1 MQRRSVLALPLTALV
16 GAAASRVSA
25 AATHPESPAN
35 PPDAQADTG
44 IQSALPVAAVAAGAD
59 RQGRK
64 HQIGVSATT
73 YKVVTSD
80 TRGDLFVI
88 EQANQRRGGPPLHVH
103 HGEDELFYV
112 LDGEYLIQVGEK
124 RFTLKTGDC
133 ILGPRGVPHA
143 WAFAGTTAGR
153 LLLSYAPAGK
163 MEAFF
168 NAWEQ
173 LGFAPGGYS
182 KEKDAALLHSY
193 GMERVGP
200 PIQI

>member
-1 MQRRSVLALPLTALV
+1 MALPIAALV
-16 GAAASRVSA
+16 GATAARASSAALSRVNA
-25 AATHPESPAN
+25 
-35 PPDAQADTG
+35 DRLQADPAARTK
-44 IQSALPVAAVAAGAD
+44 LPIAVVSSGDD
-59 RQGRK
+59 REGRK

-103 HGEDELFYV
+103 QGEDELFYV
-112 LDGEYLIQVGEK
+112 LEGEYLVQVGDK
-124 RFTLKTGDC
+124 RFSLNTGDC
-133 ILGPRGVPHA
+133 VLGPRGVPHA
-143 WAFAGTTAGR
+143 WAYAGSTIGR

-173 LGFAPGGYS
+173 LGFTPGGYS
-182 KEKDAALLHSY
+182 KEKDAALLRFY
-193 GMERVGP
+193 GMERIGP
-200 PIQI
+200 PIQL

>member
-1 MQRRSVLALPLTALV
+1 MERRSILALPLAALV
-16 GAAASRVSA
+16 GAAASRASPASTSSA
-25 AATHPESPAN
+25 APTVPGDTSS
-35 PPDAQADTG
+35 DADFRP
-44 IQSALPVAAVAAGAD
+44 ALPVAAVKSGSD
-59 RQGRK
+59 REGRE
-64 HQIGVSATT
+64 HLIGVSATT

-80 TRGDLFVI
+80 TKGDLFVI

-103 HGEDELFYV
+103 KGEDELFYV
-112 LDGEYLIQVGEK
+112 LNGEYLVQVGNK
-124 RFTLKTGDC
+124 RFSLKTGDC

-143 WAFAGTTAGR
+143 WAFAGSTVGR

-173 LGFAPGGYS
+173 LGFSPGGYS
-182 KEKDAALLHSY
+182 KEKDAALLRSY

-200 PIQI
+200 PIQL

>member
-1 MQRRSVLALPLTALV
+1 MERRSVLALL
-16 GAAASRVSA
+16 
-25 AATHPESPAN
+25 
-35 PPDAQADTG
+35 
-44 IQSALPVAAVAAGAD
+44 VAAFLADAGAHAPGGATSAPSTTFFQKDEAARSKLPIAVVSSGDD
-59 RQGRK
+59 REGRT

-80 TRGDLFVI
+80 TKGDLFVI

-103 HGEDELFYV
+103 QGEDELFYV
-112 LDGEYLIQVGEK
+112 LEGEYLVQVGDQ
-124 RFTLKTGDC
+124 RFSLKAGDC
-133 ILGPRGVPHA
+133 VLGPRGVPHA
-143 WAFAGTTAGR
+143 WAYAGSTNGR

-173 LGFAPGGYS
+173 LGFTPGGYS
-182 KEKDAALLHSY
+182 KEKDAALLRSY

-200 PIQI
+200 PIQL

>member
-1 MQRRSVLALPLTALV
+1 MERRSVLALPVAAFLADAGAHAS
-16 GAAASRVSA
+16 GAATSAPSTTSFQTDGAERKRLSIAVVS
-25 AATHPESPAN
+25 SG
-35 PPDAQADTG
+35 D
-44 IQSALPVAAVAAGAD
+44 D
-59 RQGRK
+59 REGRK

-80 TRGDLFVI
+80 TKGDLFVI

-103 HGEDELFYV
+103 QGEDELFYV
-112 LDGEYLIQVGEK
+112 LEGEYLVQVGEQ
-124 RFTLKTGDC
+124 RFPLKAGDC
-133 ILGPRGVPHA
+133 VLGPRGVPHA
-143 WAFAGTTAGR
+143 WAYAGSTTGR

-173 LGFAPGGYS
+173 LGFTPGGYS
-182 KEKDAALLHSY
+182 KEKDAALLRSY

-200 PIQI
+200 PIAL

>member
-1 MQRRSVLALPLTALV
+1 MERRSVLALPIAALV
-16 GAAASRVSA
+16 GSTALRASPGAAGLPAPPVPAGATPGASV
-25 AATHPESPAN
+25 
-35 PPDAQADTG
+35 PDE
-44 IQSALPVAAVAAGAD
+44 LPIAAVQAGGD
-59 RQGRK
+59 RDGRK
-64 HQIGVSATT
+64 RQIGVSATT

-80 TRGDLFVI
+80 TKGDLFVI

-112 LDGEYLIQVGEK
+112 LEGEYLVQVGEK
-124 RFTLKTGDC
+124 RFPLRAGDC

-143 WAFAGTTAGR
+143 WAFVGSTTGR
-153 LLLSYAPAGK
+153 MLLSYAPAGK

-173 LGFAPGGYS
+173 LGFSPGGYS
-182 KEKDAALLHSY
+182 KEKDAGLLRSY

-200 PIQI
+200 PIQL

>member
-1 MQRRSVLALPLTALV
+1 MERRSILALPFAALV
-16 GAAASRVSA
+16 GSTALRASPGFTVSSA
-25 AATHPESPAN
+25 PPVPAGA
-35 PPDAQADTG
+35 PPAVDGPA
-44 IQSALPVAAVAAGAD
+44 ALPIAAVQAGGD
-59 RQGRK
+59 RDGRK
-64 HQIGVSATT
+64 RQIGVSATT

-80 TRGDLFVI
+80 TKGDLFVI

-112 LDGEYLIQVGEK
+112 LDGEYLVQVGDK
-124 RFTLKTGDC
+124 RFPLKTGDC

-143 WAFAGTTAGR
+143 WAFVGSTVGR

-173 LGFAPGGYS
+173 LGFSPGGYS
-182 KEKDAALLHSY
+182 KEKDAALLRSY
-193 GMERVGP
+193 GMDRVGP
-200 PIQI
+200 PIQL

>member
-1 MQRRSVLALPLTALV
+1 MERRSILGLPLAALVSSTASRAAPGLASSPALALQT
-16 GAAASRVSA
+16 GAA
-25 AATHPESPAN
+25 TT
-35 PPDAQADTG
+35 TG
-44 IQSALPVAAVAAGAD
+44 LPALPVATVGAGHD
-59 RQGRK
+59 RQGRN

-73 YKVVTSD
+73 YKVVTND
-80 TRGDLFVI
+80 TRGDMFVI

-112 LDGEYLIQVGEK
+112 LEGEYLVQVGNE
-124 RFTLKTGDC
+124 RFPLKTGDC
-133 ILGPRGVPHA
+133 ILGPRGVPHS
-143 WAFAGTTAGR
+143 WAFVGSTAGR

-173 LGFAPGGYS
+173 LGFSPGGYS
-182 KEKDAALLHSY
+182 KEKDAALLQSY
-193 GMERVGP
+193 GMERIGP